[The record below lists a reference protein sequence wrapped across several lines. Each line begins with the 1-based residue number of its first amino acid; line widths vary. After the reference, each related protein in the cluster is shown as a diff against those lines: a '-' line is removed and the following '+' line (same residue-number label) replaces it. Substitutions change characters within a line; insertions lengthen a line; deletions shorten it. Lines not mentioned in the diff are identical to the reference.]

1 MTLWLKSYKKNPIN
15 PHQGFFPRCNRT
27 YFNSANNGD
36 PAAVPFKNCK
46 HSPIFLS
53 VLIYRMTM
61 IRKCLQLWNLFY
73 IICSSIKLFVLKW
86 NCGAFRSN
94 SLRITLDGFDQRATT
109 YWKPFSRNPSFSFI
123 WLKKSNN
130 EKIWNIKHLFPTNS
144 ISQNSWVISDVWYL
158 EFGSFLFLN
167 S

>member
-61 IRKCLQLWNLFY
+61 IRKCLQLWNVFH
-73 IICSSIKLFVLKW
+73 IICSSRKLFVLKW
-86 NCGAFRSN
+86 NCRAFRSN
-94 SLRITLDGFDQRATT
+94 SLRITLDGFDQRLTT
-109 YWKPFSRNPSFSFI
+109 YWKPFARTPSFSLLWMNCNICQIPAF
-123 WLKKSNN
+123 S
-130 EKIWNIKHLFPTNS
+130 WNPS
-144 ISQNSWVISDVWYL
+144 PISLNTPHWRQCYL
-158 EFGSFLFLN
+158 QSTV
-167 S
+167 

>member
-1 MTLWLKSYKKNPIN
+1 M
-15 PHQGFFPRCNRT
+15 
-27 YFNSANNGD
+27 
-36 PAAVPFKNCK
+36 PFKNCK

-61 IRKCLQLWNLFY
+61 IRKCLQLWNVFY

-94 SLRITLDGFDQRATT
+94 SLRITFDGFDQRATT

-123 WLKKSNN
+123 IAIGRMPAFSRN
-130 EKIWNIKHLFPTNS
+130 PS
-144 ISQNSWVISDVWYL
+144 PIS
-158 EFGSFLFLN
+158 LN
-167 S
+167 SSMKTRHYVNCNALYKTESSHFCLHFQHVHTLYLSFFLHGQIFWQIKFTPKNANFSR